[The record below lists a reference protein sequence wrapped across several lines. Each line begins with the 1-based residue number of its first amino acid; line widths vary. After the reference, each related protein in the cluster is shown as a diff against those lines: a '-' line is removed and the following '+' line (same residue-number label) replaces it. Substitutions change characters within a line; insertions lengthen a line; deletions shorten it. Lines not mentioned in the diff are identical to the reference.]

1 MGRNQH
7 VVHARQGGWNV
18 RGENSKRVTVHT
30 STKAEATK
38 IARTIS
44 RNQNSELFIHGMDG
58 RIQSRDSHGHDPHP
72 PRGQKGSK
80 TIWKQK
86 TQMLKFTKKI
96 DMTRYKQH
104 KLKN

>member
-44 RNQNSELFIHGMDG
+44 RNQNSELFIHGIDG

-72 PRGQKGSK
+72 PRG
-80 TIWKQK
+80 
-86 TQMLKFTKKI
+86 
-96 DMTRYKQH
+96 
-104 KLKN
+104 